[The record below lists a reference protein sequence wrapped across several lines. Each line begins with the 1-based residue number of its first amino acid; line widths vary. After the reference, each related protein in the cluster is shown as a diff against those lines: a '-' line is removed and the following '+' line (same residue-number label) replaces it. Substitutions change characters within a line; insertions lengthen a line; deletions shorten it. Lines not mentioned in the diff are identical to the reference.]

1 MAMLNFEKKYRVKGG
16 TLLGGDAFDF
26 WVGPFYVGF
35 FGVLGAFFTFMGIAL
50 IMLGASMGPFLGFDD
65 NGGVIRGA
73 VTWNPWLIS
82 INPPRISQGLAIQP
96 LEAGGIWQWVTI
108 CAVGSFSCWA
118 LRQVEICRKLGMSY
132 HVPIA
137 FAFAILAYVTLVV
150 IRPLAMGAWGHA
162 FPYGIWTHLN
172 WVSHIGYAYGNFHY
186 NPAHMIAI
194 TFFFTVTLA
203 LALHGGLIL
212 SAVNPQEGEKVKTP
226 DHENTFFRDTIGYS
240 IGTLGVHR
248 LGLLLAL
255 NAGFWSAV
263 CILIS
268 GTIWT
273 ESWTLWWEALSTPP
287 DNFYAPAGYFVG
299 G

>member
-16 TLLGGDAFDF
+16 TLLGGDLFDF
-26 WVGPFYVGF
+26 WIGPFYVGF
-35 FGVLGAFFTFMGIAL
+35 FGVLGMFFALMGTAL
-50 IMLGASMGPFLGFDD
+50 IFWGAAQGPYLGMEDGK
-65 NGGVIRGA
+65 VITGA

-82 INPPRISQGLAIQP
+82 INPPRISQGLAMAP
-96 LEAGGIWQWVTI
+96 VNAGGLWQIVTI
-108 CAVGSFSCWA
+108 CAIGAFTCWA
-118 LRQVEICRKLGMSY
+118 LREAEICRKLGMGY

-137 FAFAILAYVTLVV
+137 FGFAIFAYVTLVV
-150 IRPLAMGAWGHA
+150 FRPVLMGAWGHG
-162 FPYGIWTHLN
+162 FPYGIFSHLN
-172 WVSHIGYAYGNFHY
+172 WVSHVGYSYGNFHY

-212 SAVNPQEGEKVKTP
+212 SAVNPQKGETVRTP

-248 LGLLLAL
+248 LGLILAL

-263 CILIS
+263 CIVIS
-268 GTIWT
+268 GTYWT
-273 ESWTLWWEALSTPP
+273 DSWIVWWEQLAAPP
-287 DNFYAPAGYFVG
+287 PNYYQAADYFVG
-299 G
+299 R